1 MEKYRSRLVEYVVG
15 DVEKKVLKLNSGERQ
30 LVLCAHDEMTC
41 QANDGKAKSWVWQG
55 EHTIK
60 KKGVGRG
67 IHQSNIICSTV
78 GWLKEASQTLEYGK
92 NYEGYWNGE
101 MFVKQVSVL

>member
-1 MEKYRSRLVEYVVG
+1 MMEKLRVG
-15 DVEKKVLKLNSGERQ
+15 F
-30 LVLCAHDEMTC
+30 
-41 QANDGKAKSWVWQG
+41 GKESTQS
-55 EHTIK
+55 K
-60 KKGVGRG
+60 KKGVGRR
-67 IHQSNIICSTV
+67 IHQSDIICLTV